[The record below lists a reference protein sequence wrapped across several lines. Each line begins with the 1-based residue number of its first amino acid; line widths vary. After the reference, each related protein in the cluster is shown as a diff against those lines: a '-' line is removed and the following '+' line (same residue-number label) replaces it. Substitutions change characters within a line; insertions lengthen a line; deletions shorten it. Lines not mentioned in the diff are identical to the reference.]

1 MLRAV
6 GAMRFGSDGDSDGGG
21 GSSGGGGGGG
31 STEIEGID
39 DDEDLSVRPLSV
51 EEKLMLGELIASGKS
66 TIRVLARQH
75 NLPTSTV
82 HYWSQAASKK
92 RTLKPRG
99 YRHARPGN
107 GADAAP
113 AAPAHDDPDPD
124 HDHYPIAASLLG
136 RRRRFEEEAEE
147 EKEEEE
153 KEKKKKKGRAPKPP
167 PLTLEQKQWLA
178 DQQVEGL
185 VSSTTLAERFG
196 LKPRAVRYYA
206 GKARAGEPVH
216 VKSAGRPRGA
226 KNKKPGK
233 TRAKS
238 GRAAAPAAEAGVGA
252 GAGAVAESGQA
263 KHAHDDDDDDD

>member
-6 GAMRFGSDGDSDGGG
+6 GVMRFGSDGDGGG
-21 GSSGGGGGGG
+21 GGGGGGGG

-39 DDEDLSVRPLSV
+39 DDEDLSVRTLSV

-99 YRHARPGN
+99 YRHARTGN
-107 GADAAP
+107 GAVAAP
-113 AAPAHDDPDPD
+113 ALPAHDDPDPN
-124 HDHYPIAASLLG
+124 HDPIAASLLG

-153 KEKKKKKGRAPKPP
+153 EKNKKKKKGRAPKPP

-185 VSSTTLAERFG
+185 VSSTALAERFG
-196 LKPRAVRYYA
+196 LKSRAVRYYA

-233 TRAKS
+233 TRAES
-238 GRAAAPAAEAGVGA
+238 GRAAPAAGV
-252 GAGAVAESGQA
+252 GAVAESGQA
-263 KHAHDDDDDDD
+263 KQAHDDDDDDDDDDDEED